1 MTERERYSVVLRL
14 IALCVGLFVGCGWI
28 YRAVISTDTVS
39 NPDFG
44 ENIIKVTGFLCVV
57 LPVVITIAL
66 GVTLLVVLGIKKVL
80 LELAK

>member
-1 MTERERYSVVLRL
+1 MT
-14 IALCVGLFVGCGWI
+14 I
-28 YRAVISTDTVS
+28 IS
-39 NPDFG
+39 
-44 ENIIKVTGFLCVV
+44 VTGFLCVV